1 MLQINIST
9 QEEYKNLFDKANSK
23 FPSDNLSFTIN
34 IISNIN
40 NGCACKRSQRINHAR
55 QVIKNSINLFT
66 TDIYT
71 FLKEEYKAETFN
83 FIDLT

>member
-9 QEEYKNLFDKANSK
+9 QEEYKNLFDKVNSK

-71 FLKEEYKAETFN
+71 FLKEEYKAEKFN

>member
-9 QEEYKNLFDKANSK
+9 QEEYKNLFDKVNSK